1 MTTLCHGLSVMVP
14 QVSTVEAQLAR
25 LDIPRDAMLSLIAPY
40 VKEVWDESD
49 PCAREAIRQ
58 RRKGLVHLVL
68 RNLVKQLKDGKR
80 SRTGQMVSE
89 FYEEAYSNRTF
100 SGYAVGTRYVTYLL
114 GDKVVKLTGMGN
126 YRAKSR
132 AIERVFDIVKPQ
144 SVCEAGC
151 GRMKNLAYFA
161 TIFPDIRFSG
171 FDISHNAIDTSRS
184 LQQLDTLD
192 LHLPERSDPLSRE
205 EMERVRRIDLFQGNA
220 ANLNGIPDKTFDITY
235 TISALEQMHSI
246 LPDVLRE
253 LRRITRGYVVF
264 CEPFRD
270 VNGTLERIYLWSD
283 NYFRADVAFVERH
296 GFRCI
301 NLLDC
306 LPHKP
311 TFKDAVLIAEVVH

>member
-1 MTTLCHGLSVMVP
+1 MATH
-14 QVSTVEAQLAR
+14 VSAVEAQLAC
-25 LDIPRDAMLSLIAPY
+25 LDISRDEMLSLIAPY
-40 VKEVWDESD
+40 VKEVWDRND

-58 RRKGLVHLVL
+58 RRNGLVHLVL
-68 RNLVKQLKDGKR
+68 LNLVKQLKTGTR
-80 SRTGQMVSE
+80 SRIGQMVGK
-89 FYEEAYSNRTF
+89 FYEEAYSNQTF
-100 SGYAVGTRYVTYLL
+100 PGYAIGTRYVTYLL

-132 AIERVFDIVKPQ
+132 VIERVFDIVRPH

-161 TIFPDIRFSG
+161 TKFPDVRFSG
-171 FDISHNAIDTSRS
+171 FDISHNAINSSRS
-184 LQQLDTLD
+184 IQQLDTLD
-192 LHLPERSDPLSRE
+192 LRLPERSEPLSSE
-205 EMERVRRIDLFQGNA
+205 EMERVRRIKLFQADA
-220 ANLNGIPDKTFDITY
+220 ANLDAVPDKTFDVTY

-253 LRRITRGYVVF
+253 LRRITRRYVVF

-270 VNGTLERIYLWSD
+270 VNGTLEKVYLWSD

-306 LPHKP
+306 LPKKP
-311 TFKDAVLIAEVVH
+311 TFKDAVLIAEVVD

>member
-1 MTTLCHGLSVMVP
+1 MTPH
-14 QVSTVEAQLAR
+14 VSIVEAQLAQ
-25 LDIPRDAMLSLIAPY
+25 LDISCDEMLSLIAPY
-40 VKEVWDESD
+40 VKEVWDKND
-49 PCAREAIRQ
+49 PRAREAIRQ
-58 RRKGLVHLVL
+58 RRNGLVHLVL
-68 RNLVKQLKDGKR
+68 RNLVKQIKDGTR
-80 SRTGQMVSE
+80 SRTGQMVGK

-100 SGYAVGTRYVTYLL
+100 SGYAVGTRYDTYLL

-161 TIFPDIRFSG
+161 TKFPDVRFSG
-171 FDISHNAIDTSRS
+171 FDISHNAIDTSCS
-184 LQQLDTLD
+184 IQQLDTLD
-192 LHLPERSDPLSRE
+192 LRLPERPNLLSSE
-205 EMERVRRIDLFQGNA
+205 EMERVRRIKLFQADA
-220 ANLNGIPDKTFDITY
+220 ANLDMIPDKAFDVTY
-235 TISALEQMHSI
+235 TMSALEQMHSV
-246 LPDVLRE
+246 LPEVLRE
-253 LRRITRGYVVF
+253 LRRITRHYVVF

-270 VNGTLERIYLWSD
+270 VNGILEKLYLWSD

-306 LPHKP
+306 LPKKP
-311 TFKDAVLIAEVVH
+311 TFKDAVLIAEVVD